1 MEKSVI
7 KKILETM
14 KGHLNERQ
22 QRLLTASM
30 ANAIGYG
37 GISTLSQIT
46 GMSRTT
52 ITSGRKELETPEEYD
67 INRVRREG
75 GGRKKITDKYQTIMT
90 DLESMV
96 EPVTRGDPE
105 SPLRWSS
112 KSTRKLAEEL
122 NNMGH
127 KVSHS
132 TVAVLLSDLGYS
144 LQGNKK
150 IIEGES
156 HPDRNAQFEYINKKT
171 QEYQQNGQ
179 PVISVD
185 TKKKEL
191 VGNFKNGGREYR
203 RKGDPERVRSHDF
216 KIEEL
221 GKVNPYG
228 IYDLTCNEGW
238 VNVGIDHDTSAFAVE
253 SIRRWWNSM
262 GQKVYPEAEKLLIT
276 ADSGG
281 SNGYRVRLWKIEMQ
295 KFADET
301 GLEISICHFPPGT
314 SKWNKIE
321 HRLFSFITQNWRGKP
336 LISHEVIVN
345 LISATTTN
353 KGLRVECQLDKSSYN
368 KGIKISDEMMERIN
382 IIRSDFHGEWNY
394 TIPPKHAL
402 YCPR

>member
-105 SPLRWSS
+105 SPLCWSS

-203 RKGDPERVRSHDF
+203 RKGDLERVRSHDF

-262 GQKVYPEAEKLLIT
+262 GQKVYLEAEKLLIT

-301 GLEISICHFPPGT
+301 GLKISICHFPPGT

-353 KGLRVECQLDKSSYN
+353 KGLRVECQLDKSS
-368 KGIKISDEMMERIN
+368 
-382 IIRSDFHGEWNY
+382 
-394 TIPPKHAL
+394 
-402 YCPR
+402 